1 MEHNKINIK
10 NTLSKH
16 GEFKSAG
23 LDKLSPEELAK
34 LNAAL
39 FAHRNIGAGKKGPPP
54 GKGPQR
60 LQIKKILTSAEF
72 KAAGL
77 RKLSDAERKSLDTS
91 LNQHHLEL
99 GQGPKPN

>member
-16 GEFKSAG
+16 GEFKAAG
-23 LDKLSPEELAK
+23 LNKLSPEELAK

-60 LQIKKILTSAEF
+60 LHIKKILTPGEF

-77 RKLSDAERKSLDTS
+77 RNLGDAELQALDNS
-91 LNQHHLEL
+91 LNVHHLDL
-99 GQGPKPN
+99 GQGPRPN